1 MAFYDLEASITEE
14 DLSGTS
20 RKARQPLFLY
30 IEAETDAGIVELKGA
45 LRQFLNDILQTPTLQ
60 ASVDVEICVFGQNG
74 CTMLKECG
82 PVTSAELPGLSQAH
96 PTYRQN
102 VALAPVLEKA
112 LERIA
117 AQKAKYRENR
127 ISYGMTSLLVFTAG
141 NIADEPWRLREA
153 ASRALRETSVNIL
166 PVCQNEENALLG
178 EISSQGK
185 VLQLPLQQAY
195 TVAFQQIC
203 NSMERLSRSTSA
215 TYQELTSCLVD
226 GAQYFK

>member
-30 IEAETDAGIVELKGA
+30 VEAETDAGIVDLKSA

-60 ASVDVEICVFGQNG
+60 ASVDVEIGIFGHNG
-74 CTMLKECG
+74 CTVLKECG
-82 PVTSAELPGLSQAH
+82 PVTNAELSGFSQVH
-96 PTYRQN
+96 PTYRQS
-102 VALAPVLEKA
+102 VSLAPVLEKA
-112 LERIA
+112 LDRIA
-117 AQKAKYRENR
+117 AQKAKYQESR
-127 ISYGMTSLLVFTAG
+127 ISYGMTSLLIFTAG
-141 NIADEPWRLREA
+141 HISDEAWRLQEV
-153 ASRALRETSVNIL
+153 ASRVLRETSVNIL
-166 PVCQNEENALLG
+166 PVCQDPENALLK

-195 TVAFQQIC
+195 TVAFQQIR
-203 NSMERLSRSTSA
+203 NSMERLSRSTSD